1 METNVQLLNDEIKSG
16 IFIIPEHRKMYSNDQ
31 KWCLRKQTIKQQQKP
46 IMGRSWEWER
56 PPDSQ
61 VGLNWATFAF
71 LVLTNVFHKREH
83 YRLYNSHI
91 QYKCES
97 DEQVL

>member
-1 METNVQLLNDEIKSG
+1 
-16 IFIIPEHRKMYSNDQ
+16 MYSNDQ
-31 KWCLRKQTIKQQQKP
+31 KWCLRKQSINQTNNNKNP
-46 IMGRSWEWER
+46 SWEEAGNGKR

-61 VGLNWATFAF
+61 AGLNWATFAF

-83 YRLYNSHI
+83 YRLYNSYI

-97 DEQVL
+97 YEQAL